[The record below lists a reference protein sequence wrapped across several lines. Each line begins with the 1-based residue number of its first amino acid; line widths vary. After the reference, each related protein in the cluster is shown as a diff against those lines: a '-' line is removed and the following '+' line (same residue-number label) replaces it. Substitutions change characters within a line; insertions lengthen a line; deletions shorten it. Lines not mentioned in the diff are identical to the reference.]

1 METAKYIRDTQSNY
15 MSFTIDN
22 TKLLPEYH
30 IKMLSQN
37 NFRYLIRATS
47 FNVDNKT
54 TINYDITSKRALV
67 ALYGKNS
74 ITSDVIY
81 ALMRDIKEMS
91 KELSKYMLDLNNIC
105 LDMDKIMYDKV
116 ENTYKFIYYP
126 SVEGDFNSKII
137 RLMEDI
143 IQYVDYSDR
152 NSVECAYKVYGIV
165 KEDNFSFDDI
175 MLAFTQGNMSNSNM
189 NNYNNN
195 TYNNGYVAN
204 APDMNNQNYNNQGY
218 DNQMDYNNN
227 MDYDNF
233 DNYDTNPYNTDDN
246 TPKKSSFLDKFLKKE
261 KKPKKVKENK
271 KDTTKKETTKK
282 ESSIS
287 VSVIIAGVIMVISIV
302 AAVIIQEYMLRKVM
316 CLISLLSAA
325 AMILLFRNGDKNKQT
340 KTKKTKKNKKSNSN
354 VTNNLDNDFDEY
366 GFDVDN
372 MYDSMDTYDSAY
384 GSANAN
390 EYGNNSFDNY
400 NANMS
405 NSFDSYNNVNN
416 SNNYNN
422 MNNSFSNDY
431 NSANNINGINNNFNN
446 DYGNINS
453 MNNNSYMVNANNNNA
468 YTVNANNYNNNMNN
482 MFNSSNNN
490 NSNSINNSFGD
501 VNYEY
506 TTVLEKSQTT
516 VLENFVHSMMN
527 ESYFEFVSESE
538 RRIYGGNIVL
548 KDDNTIIGSNKA
560 ICDCV
565 IDNQTISRNHIRVS
579 KIDNRYYVTD
589 LNSTNGTYI
598 NGVRFMQNETKEII
612 SGDEL
617 MIGRIK
623 LKFNRA

>member
-22 TKLLPEYH
+22 TELLPEYH

-126 SVEGDFNSKII
+126 SVEGDFNGKII

-195 TYNNGYVAN
+195 PYNNGYVTN
-204 APDMNNQNYNNQGY
+204 TPDMNNQNYNNQGY

-227 MDYDNF
+227 MDYNNF
-233 DNYDTNPYNTDDN
+233 DNYDTNPYNTGDN
-246 TPKKSSFLDKFLKKE
+246 TPKKSSFLDNFLKKE
-261 KKPKKVKENK
+261 KKTKKVKENK

-282 ESSIS
+282 ESGISIG
-287 VSVIIAGVIMVISIV
+287 VIIAGVIMTISIV
-302 AAVIIQEYMLRKVM
+302 LAVIIQEYMLRKVM

-340 KTKKTKKNKKSNSN
+340 KTKKKKKNNSN
-354 VTNNLDNDFDEY
+354 ATNNLNNDFDEY

-372 MYDSMDTYDSAY
+372 MYDNMDNSYDSVY
-384 GSANAN
+384 GSASAN

-405 NSFDSYNNVNN
+405 NSFDNYNNVNN

-422 MNNSFSNDY
+422 MNNGMNNSFINDY
-431 NSANNINGINNNFNN
+431 NSANNINVINNNFNN
-446 DYGNINS
+446 DYGNINN
-453 MNNNSYMVNANNNNA
+453 MNNNNN
-468 YTVNANNYNNNMNN
+468 
-482 MFNSSNNN
+482 
-490 NSNSINNSFGD
+490 NSINNSFGN